1 MIKVSSESLPKIVIN
16 DLAYLIYYS
25 IYGFLVSTWFFLI
38 WIWNWDVKLDN
49 DYQLFLLS
57 IIVWL
62 SWGIICKFLKSTP
75 EQKIIKRN
83 IFTAWLISILKKQK
97 YKTITFDK
105 VFSDYAYCVFQNRKV
120 TCSEDEW
127 TTYVEA
133 LIALDIIELVNHKD
147 MLKRSK
153 KWNFDYKCFKKNLT
167 FARIKLIDENVNIDE
182 LIKRL
187 DNYIL

>member
-153 KWNFDYKCFKKNLT
+153 KWNFDYKCFKKNLS